1 MADLGHNFS
10 LQDAL
15 TDGPAETEPEVK
27 QDFITSLEN
36 EKFEDEV
43 GETCDKSNY
52 VPLLDDDDIKEPKNK
67 LEHSA
72 APHESIM
79 ENGEHNL
86 GENEVTDPF
95 RSNHNENV
103 LLDLPPFDTTNRP
116 ALLEHFE
123 AEGTVS
129 ELNPFE
135 EGWLTDSN
143 SKTEGTDTP
152 SEDISEITTG
162 HTPSDCSIRVPLP
175 LTQSDNMAGIWQP
188 TAEEQLALSPHH
200 PAEPYRSPEEATLL
214 LPEGQASFDTYL
226 HEGSREFKFQDQEKP
241 EYEGAAELISC
252 ISFDAPL
259 DPCAEP
265 LRGNESLHESEE
277 HAKESLIVEPAYST
291 VNEDSPEY
299 LSVDAPNAQLV
310 EQVDKAALLPAEG
323 QLNEEVGQPAIAED
337 TVNKPVIEERDRE
350 GSTNNEE
357 LLELEEA
364 EHQTGEI
371 PLEKL
376 DLVLEECKSDTLI
389 PQAVETPSEQELILE
404 EEHQNYQPQLPCED
418 FLSSKADDYLSTPKT
433 EEQDWSP
440 LKTEAEL
447 LALATPEAELLAPAT
462 PEAELLAPATPEAEL
477 LAPATPEAELLVPA
491 TPEAELLAPATPEAE
506 LLVPATP
513 EAELLAP
520 ATPEAELLALATPE
534 SELLSPA
541 TPEAEVLTPDTP
553 EAEVLTPDTPEAEVL
568 APGTPKAEV
577 LAPGTPEAEVL
588 APDTPEA
595 EVLAPDTPEA
605 EVLAPPVLIS
615 PTHEARVLSTPKT
628 DILDENR
635 IETLHVPEDIPAQQ
649 AELDFEEAPLEQ
661 KPSAGSPVEEPS
673 SVAETAP
680 EKDDEHK
687 AVSHVEFPQDIQ
699 ASLKRGYKTSDRRFG
714 RTKSTVVPVSGV
726 LAEPHLGRQ
735 SAESRGFLVSRA
747 KDLHKKAHDLMEN
760 RQETFKDGGEID
772 SAQALMKK
780 KKKKPKQKKNTQTKV
795 SEFFVEDDLDLNIR
809 AQSELQVSGS
819 EPLGQHKS
827 VRRKHLMRE
836 VEQIHDPLMFST
848 TCSSTRE
855 AIEKEAK
862 VEASLPAQCFTNE
875 KQDPQNIMG
884 KNPYTIAESQYMAL
898 DAALKDKT
906 PLDNWGSILHEP
918 EKSLDQMEANVA
930 LTDKV
935 LTKCPYLK
943 HVLKEVQQ
951 PEHSETYK
959 STTDTKTTTCPSANL
974 PEDPILEADMAKS
987 QLEAA
992 NLLCDKT
999 KKADGRLNDNWISG
1013 PSEDFKPIHN
1023 VPETGGCKPNRIG
1036 KEEQASR
1043 KDKPSVEKS
1052 DDKED
1057 TKQETVTAVVNMA
1070 EQDQRN
1076 NNTDRTQLKQPNSSE
1091 GQAVKSVSSS
1101 QSLVQVLPESDFAS
1115 VNLQGLDPDFGII
1128 PRPSASAKWDKPK
1141 RENERRNRSLRPY
1154 SESVLNAD
1162 VAAPDSILVVDNSSS
1177 QSLAPKETIF
1187 EPLGIIEKETIAL
1200 EQPSPVTF
1208 EAGDNKCLGEDS
1220 FLFQRQIK
1228 NKRGK
1233 SKMKAEIK
1241 ASEATDSGPH
1251 SYSEPAAV
1259 FEGSGTRKPK
1269 ETVSSVGRSERGSLK
1284 RAHGAEKTTSSVLP
1298 EILGNQRKPESEIVQ
1313 SNVVDS
1319 PADVVAPSK
1328 EIMAVADHAVKEKE
1342 HDTQLA
1348 ESLNVKPDIFTT
1360 FPKVQNIDQICKL
1373 DKSEHLDLPKHLN
1386 DDISILTA
1394 VSADIN
1400 IKDIVTP
1407 EIKDKS
1413 TLQKDLKT
1421 SVDKPDTLYSLV
1433 ARSLDN
1439 IDSKNELPNLGQE
1452 NKIRSHGKTAHLTE
1466 VAVVA
1471 CPDDKCKTSKLK
1483 EQNNIEVQKSDGEN
1497 LSKLEESENWVV
1509 DLSGSNLL
1517 AVDNKSVATSL
1528 IDFHPEASLEA
1539 TTGMLEGSIA
1549 APICSEKCIVEE
1561 KLGHLDLSSLS
1572 QPLEKEQPSLLLPT
1586 ESITEPHL
1594 PEDELS
1600 LVASLE
1606 KGPSKTEREKLL
1618 DESPASPPK
1627 PSHSGEIV
1635 KEVSK
1640 IKTESVPVTVKK
1652 EKTPPPSEKLLKNIP
1667 SKFEET
1673 VKASEPLK
1681 GYMRPTKAR
1690 GFVSTLPKPP
1700 SSDTEKQ
1707 RHLKDIHLVQQ
1718 RPDKATPETVEPAA
1732 AATES
1737 EKTSPPSKKLP
1748 PSPERKAKT
1757 SAATPSKTP
1766 LSKSKV
1772 TGAAAAPS
1780 PKKPVSATPTQKKSA
1795 SPAPASTTTPKR
1807 PLSSVSRL
1815 TSATPKDSKPK
1826 TLDLKSPVKSPDKKP
1841 AVPKQTPTSTT
1852 PRASVKASPVASK
1865 GSTTTAAAA
1874 PTTASTAPKSAVT
1887 PKRPTAPKNDVKP
1900 AEVKRIPST
1909 KSPTEASRPK
1919 SVPADLTKANGPAAA
1934 PTRPRTTK
1942 PAVPKTTGASSTAV
1956 EAKKLPSARTAPLS
1970 KPSAAPLSKTSTAP
1984 LSKTTAAPKQ
1994 PRPATVPDLK
2004 NIRSKIGSTD
2014 NIKHQPGGGKVDKKP
2029 VPISTARK
2037 PVPPAVPKTATA
2049 AKSTD
2054 TKETAQ
2060 KQSNGKVQIVS
2071 KKLNYSH
2078 VQSKCGSKDNIK
2090 HVPGGGNVTNAAKPA
2105 TGGTRPQAS
2114 GAHKPAS
2121 ANVQILN
2128 KKIEMSK
2135 VSSKCGTKPSMKHKP
2150 GAAEANIG
2158 NSIKEEAAKTTQE
2171 ESVKVEESQN
2181 TGEQVVPSQNG
2192 DPVTPTEFPKQEAQE
2207 NGVGERSPAE
2217 GDNERESFSTLI
2229 PETSV

>member
-699 ASLKRGYKTSDRRFG
+699 A
-714 RTKSTVVPVSGV
+714 
-726 LAEPHLGRQ
+726 
-735 SAESRGFLVSRA
+735 
-747 KDLHKKAHDLMEN
+747 
-760 RQETFKDGGEID
+760 
-772 SAQALMKK
+772 
-780 KKKKPKQKKNTQTKV
+780 
-795 SEFFVEDDLDLNIR
+795 
-809 AQSELQVSGS
+809 
-819 EPLGQHKS
+819 
-827 VRRKHLMRE
+827 
-836 VEQIHDPLMFST
+836 
-848 TCSSTRE
+848 
-855 AIEKEAK
+855 
-862 VEASLPAQCFTNE
+862 
-875 KQDPQNIMG
+875 
-884 KNPYTIAESQYMAL
+884 
-898 DAALKDKT
+898 
-906 PLDNWGSILHEP
+906 
-918 EKSLDQMEANVA
+918 
-930 LTDKV
+930 
-935 LTKCPYLK
+935 
-943 HVLKEVQQ
+943 
-951 PEHSETYK
+951 
-959 STTDTKTTTCPSANL
+959 
-974 PEDPILEADMAKS
+974 
-987 QLEAA
+987 
-992 NLLCDKT
+992 
-999 KKADGRLNDNWISG
+999 
-1013 PSEDFKPIHN
+1013 
-1023 VPETGGCKPNRIG
+1023 
-1036 KEEQASR
+1036 
-1043 KDKPSVEKS
+1043 
-1052 DDKED
+1052 
-1057 TKQETVTAVVNMA
+1057 
-1070 EQDQRN
+1070 
-1076 NNTDRTQLKQPNSSE
+1076 
-1091 GQAVKSVSSS
+1091 
-1101 QSLVQVLPESDFAS
+1101 
-1115 VNLQGLDPDFGII
+1115 
-1128 PRPSASAKWDKPK
+1128 
-1141 RENERRNRSLRPY
+1141 
-1154 SESVLNAD
+1154 
-1162 VAAPDSILVVDNSSS
+1162 
-1177 QSLAPKETIF
+1177 
-1187 EPLGIIEKETIAL
+1187 
-1200 EQPSPVTF
+1200 
-1208 EAGDNKCLGEDS
+1208 
-1220 FLFQRQIK
+1220 
-1228 NKRGK
+1228 
-1233 SKMKAEIK
+1233 
-1241 ASEATDSGPH
+1241 
-1251 SYSEPAAV
+1251 
-1259 FEGSGTRKPK
+1259 
-1269 ETVSSVGRSERGSLK
+1269 
-1284 RAHGAEKTTSSVLP
+1284 
-1298 EILGNQRKPESEIVQ
+1298 
-1313 SNVVDS
+1313 
-1319 PADVVAPSK
+1319 
-1328 EIMAVADHAVKEKE
+1328 
-1342 HDTQLA
+1342 
-1348 ESLNVKPDIFTT
+1348 
-1360 FPKVQNIDQICKL
+1360 
-1373 DKSEHLDLPKHLN
+1373 
-1386 DDISILTA
+1386 
-1394 VSADIN
+1394 
-1400 IKDIVTP
+1400 
-1407 EIKDKS
+1407 
-1413 TLQKDLKT
+1413 
-1421 SVDKPDTLYSLV
+1421 
-1433 ARSLDN
+1433 
-1439 IDSKNELPNLGQE
+1439 
-1452 NKIRSHGKTAHLTE
+1452 
-1466 VAVVA
+1466 
-1471 CPDDKCKTSKLK
+1471 
-1483 EQNNIEVQKSDGEN
+1483 
-1497 LSKLEESENWVV
+1497 
-1509 DLSGSNLL
+1509 
-1517 AVDNKSVATSL
+1517 
-1528 IDFHPEASLEA
+1528 
-1539 TTGMLEGSIA
+1539 
-1549 APICSEKCIVEE
+1549 
-1561 KLGHLDLSSLS
+1561 
-1572 QPLEKEQPSLLLPT
+1572 
-1586 ESITEPHL
+1586 
-1594 PEDELS
+1594 
-1600 LVASLE
+1600 
-1606 KGPSKTEREKLL
+1606 
-1618 DESPASPPK
+1618 
-1627 PSHSGEIV
+1627 
-1635 KEVSK
+1635 
-1640 IKTESVPVTVKK
+1640 
-1652 EKTPPPSEKLLKNIP
+1652 
-1667 SKFEET
+1667 
-1673 VKASEPLK
+1673 
-1681 GYMRPTKAR
+1681 
-1690 GFVSTLPKPP
+1690 
-1700 SSDTEKQ
+1700 
-1707 RHLKDIHLVQQ
+1707 
-1718 RPDKATPETVEPAA
+1718 TPETVEPAA

-2014 NIKHQPGGGKVDKKP
+2014 NIKHQPGGGKQVDKKP